1 MKTDKIYHNDCL
13 EQIKKFPDNCI
24 DLIVT
29 SPPYAGKRGM
39 SDTKKIPIQ
48 DYVKWFLPISAE
60 LLRALKP
67 TGSFVLNIKEPAT
80 DGERSIYVIKL
91 ILEMRE
97 QGWKW
102 TEEYVWHKTTSFP
115 GKWTNRFRDAWE
127 RCLHF
132 TKEKKFK
139 MNQEAVMVPMGDWA
153 KSRFSNRI
161 VLVRDALT
169 LETPKKVKDLSKE
182 DRIRRTSKSKSGL
195 DRKVANWINRDMV
208 FPDNVLEFAPIV
220 NNKKKHS
227 AAFPDVLPEW
237 FIKLFTDPGDLV
249 LDPFI
254 GSGTTAVSAINLG
267 RHYIGIEKQKKYWN
281 IAQKNTK
288 LAKAVPEIKKQI
300 RNAAKKDLEK
310 RIRNIKSV
318 KKNQALDNFNR
329 TNSK

>member
-1 MKTDKIYHNDCL
+1 MKIDEIYHNDCL
-13 EQIKKFPDNCI
+13 DQIKKFPDNCI

-39 SDTKKIPIQ
+39 SSTKKIPIE
-48 DYVKWFLPISAE
+48 DYVEWFLPISAE

-80 DGERSIYVIKL
+80 GGERSTYIIEL
-91 ILEMRE
+91 ILEMKK

-102 TEEYVWHKTTSFP
+102 TEEYVWRKTTSFP
-115 GKWTNRFRDAWE
+115 GKWTNRFRDGWE

-139 MNQEAVMVPMGDWA
+139 MNQDAVKVPIGNWA
-153 KSRFSNRI
+153 KSRLMKNNGTEKRKITEMS
-161 VLVRDALT
+161 
-169 LETPKKVKDLSKE
+169 E
-182 DRIRRTSKSKSGL
+182 DDRKRRRSKSGSGL
-195 DRKVANWINRDMV
+195 ERQVANWLDRDMV
-208 FPDNVLEFAPIV
+208 FPDNVLEFSPIV

-227 AAFPDVLPEW
+227 AAFPDTLPEW

-254 GSGTTAVSAINLG
+254 GSGTTAVAAIKLN
-267 RHYIGIEKQKKYWN
+267 RHYIGIEKQRKYWN

-288 LAKAVPEIKKQI
+288 LSKAVPEIKKQI
-300 RNAAKKDLEK
+300 RNVAKKDLKE
-310 RIRNIKSV
+310 RIRRMKPV
-318 KKNQALDNFNR
+318 TKKI
-329 TNSK
+329 SKHRSF

>member
-1 MKTDKIYHNDCL
+1 MKKDKIYHNDCL
-13 EQIKKFPDNCI
+13 DQINKFPDNCI

-39 SDTKKIPIQ
+39 INNHSNMIPIKK
-48 DYVKWFLPISAE
+48 YVEWFSPISLE
-60 LLRALKP
+60 LLRILKP
-67 TGSFVLNIKEPAT
+67 TGSFVLNIKEPAVKH
-80 DGERSIYVIKL
+80 ERSTYVIEL
-91 ILEMRE
+91 ILRMRE
-97 QGWKW
+97 QGWYW
-102 TEEYVWHKTTSFP
+102 TEEYVWRKTTSFP
-115 GKWTNRFRDAWE
+115 GKWSNRFRDGWE

-132 TKEKKFK
+132 TKNTEFK
-139 MNQEAVMVPMGDWA
+139 MNQDAVKVPIGEWA
-153 KSRFSNRI
+153 KSRLMKNNGTEKRKITEMS
-161 VLVRDALT
+161 
-169 LETPKKVKDLSKE
+169 KD
-182 DRIRRTSKSKSGL
+182 DRKRRRSKSGSGL
-195 DRKVANWINRDMV
+195 ERQVANWLDRDMV

-227 AAFPDVLPEW
+227 AAFPDILPEW

-254 GSGTTAVSAINLG
+254 GSGTTAVVAIKLK

-318 KKNQALDNFNR
+318 KKNQAQDNFY
-329 TNSK
+329 SKKANV

>member
-1 MKTDKIYHNDCL
+1 MKIDKIYHNDCL

-29 SPPYAGKRGM
+29 SPPYAGKRG
-39 SDTKKIPIQ
+39 TKQVEQIPIK
-48 DYVKWFLPISAE
+48 DYVKWFLPILAE

-80 DGERSIYVIKL
+80 DGERSTYVIEL
-91 ILEMRE
+91 ILRMRE
-97 QGWKW
+97 QGWRW

-115 GKWTNRFRDAWE
+115 GKWSNRFRDGWE

-139 MNQEAVMVPMGDWA
+139 MNQDAVKVPIGEWA
-153 KSRFSNRI
+153 KSRLMKNNGTEKRKITEMS
-161 VLVRDALT
+161 
-169 LETPKKVKDLSKE
+169 KD
-182 DRIRRTSKSKSGL
+182 DRKRRRSKSGSGL
-195 DRKVANWINRDMV
+195 ERQVANWLDRDMV

-254 GSGTTAVSAINLG
+254 GSGTTAEAAIKLK
-267 RHYIGIEKQKKYWN
+267 RHYIGIEKQRKYWK

-318 KKNQALDNFNR
+318 EKHQTLDNFY
-329 TNSK
+329 SKKANV

>member
-1 MKTDKIYHNDCL
+1 MKIDEIYHNDCL
-13 EQIKKFPDNCI
+13 DQINKFPDNCI

-39 SDTKKIPIQ
+39 SSTKKIPIE

-60 LLRALKP
+60 LLRALKS

-80 DGERSIYVIKL
+80 DGERSTYIIEL
-91 ILEMRE
+91 ILEMKK

-102 TEEYVWHKTTSFP
+102 TEEYVWRKTTSFP
-115 GKWTNRFRDAWE
+115 GKWTNRFRDGWE

-139 MNQEAVMVPMGDWA
+139 MNQDAVKVPIGEWA
-153 KSRFSNRI
+153 KSRLMKNNGTEKRKITEMS
-161 VLVRDALT
+161 
-169 LETPKKVKDLSKE
+169 KD
-182 DRIRRTSKSKSGL
+182 DRKRRRSKSGSGL
-195 DRKVANWINRDMV
+195 EREVANWLDRDKV

-227 AAFPDVLPEW
+227 AAFPDQLPEW
-237 FIKLFTDPGDLV
+237 FIKLFTDQGDLV

-254 GSGTTAVSAINLG
+254 GSGTTAVTAIKLN
-267 RHYIGIEKQKKYWN
+267 RHYIGIEKQRKYWN

-288 LAKAVPEIKKQI
+288 LSKSVPAIKKQI
-300 RNAAKKDLEK
+300 RNAAKKDLKE
-310 RIRNIKSV
+310 RIRRIKPVS
-318 KKNQALDNFNR
+318 KK
-329 TNSK
+329 TSKPRSL

>member
-1 MKTDKIYHNDCL
+1 MEIDKIYHNDCL
-13 EQIKKFPDNCI
+13 DQINKFPDNCI

-39 SDTKKIPIQ
+39 SNTKKIPIE
-48 DYVKWFLPISAE
+48 DYVEWFLPISAE

-67 TGSFVLNIKEPAT
+67 TGSFVLNIKEPAIG
-80 DGERSIYVIKL
+80 GERSTYIIEL
-91 ILEMRE
+91 ILEMKK

-102 TEEYVWHKTTSFP
+102 TEEYVWRKTTSFP
-115 GKWTNRFRDAWE
+115 GKWTNRFRDGWE

-139 MNQEAVMVPMGDWA
+139 MNQDAVKVPIGEWA
-153 KSRFSNRI
+153 KSRLMKNNGTEKRKITEMS
-161 VLVRDALT
+161 
-169 LETPKKVKDLSKE
+169 KD
-182 DRIRRTSKSKSGL
+182 DRKRRRSKSGSGL
-195 DRKVANWINRDMV
+195 EREVANWLDRDMV

-254 GSGTTAVSAINLG
+254 GSGTTAVAAIKLG
-267 RHYIGIEKQKKYWN
+267 RHYIGIEKQKKYYN
-281 IAQKNTK
+281 VAQKNVR
-288 LAKAVPEIKKQI
+288 LAKAVPEIKKKI
-300 RNAAKKDLEK
+300 RNAAKKDLEE

-318 KKNQALDNFNR
+318 KKNQR
-329 TNSK
+329 RSR

>member
-1 MKTDKIYHNDCL
+1 MKKDEIYHNDCL

-29 SPPYAGKRGM
+29 SPPYAGKRG
-39 SDTKKIPIQ
+39 TKQVEQIPIKE
-48 DYVKWFLPISAE
+48 YVKWFLPIS
-60 LLRALKP
+60 LGLQRILKP
-67 TGSFVLNIKEPAT
+67 TGSFVLNIKEPAVKH
-80 DGERSIYVIKL
+80 ERSTYVIEL
-91 ILEMRE
+91 ILRMRE
-97 QGWKW
+97 QGWYW

-115 GKWTNRFRDAWE
+115 GKWSNRFRDGWE

-132 TKEKKFK
+132 TKNTEFK
-139 MNQEAVMVPMGDWA
+139 MNQDAVKVPIGEWA
-153 KSRFSNRI
+153 KSRLMKNNGTEKRKITEMS
-161 VLVRDALT
+161 
-169 LETPKKVKDLSKE
+169 KD
-182 DRIRRTSKSKSGL
+182 DRKRRRSKSGSGL
-195 DRKVANWINRDMV
+195 ERQVANWLDRDMV

-227 AAFPDVLPEW
+227 AAFPDELPEW

-254 GSGTTAVSAINLG
+254 GSGTTAIAAVKLK

-281 IAQKNTK
+281 
-288 LAKAVPEIKKQI
+288 LAKKNVRLAKVVPEIKKQI
-300 RNAAKKDLEK
+300 RNAAKNDLEE